1 MKTDTLRMPHPT
13 QPACNTY
20 TTKATCPPP
29 RCTFNGE
36 ACAPP
41 PPPPPPPPPGPVA
54 GYKLL
59 PDQNGTFCCDQAP
72 CKAGHSSFL
81 HQGSEMEG
89 ACFALC
95 SKNKLCDYITSHGDS
110 K

>member
-1 MKTDTLRMPHPT
+1 MVINGFPT
-13 QPACNTY
+13 PFVP
-20 TTKATCPPP
+20 K
-29 RCTFNGE
+29 RGF
-36 ACAPP
+36 
-41 PPPPPPPPPGPVA
+41 
-54 GYKLL
+54 
-59 PDQNGTFCCDQAP
+59 CDQAP
-72 CKAGHSSFL
+72 CKAGQSSFL